1 MKVLDPSGKTVSA
14 GYFQELQ
21 VHVSISNLTSE
32 KKTEVYWFGFGKHVI
47 FLICKLFLL

>member
-14 GYFQELQ
+14 GYFQDLQ

-32 KKTEVYWFGFGKHVI
+32 KNQKCIDLGSISMSSFWFANF
-47 FLICKLFLL
+47 FLL